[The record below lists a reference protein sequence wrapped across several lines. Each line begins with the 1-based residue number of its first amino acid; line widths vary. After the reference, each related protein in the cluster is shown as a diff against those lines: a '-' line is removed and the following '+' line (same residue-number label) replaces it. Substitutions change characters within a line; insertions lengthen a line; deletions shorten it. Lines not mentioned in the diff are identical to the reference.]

1 MEFLSMDSAPT
12 ERPAHIERPHLRRI
26 IPQPVSAEN
35 QQGVALRDPLM
46 LCDQTIVVPAPTM
59 QALQHFNGEWTLDEI
74 ATNLKVPT
82 ETVEALVTKLD
93 EVGLLWGPTCESLE
107 GDKRDSLHA
116 TGVLPMRQSQ
126 SLGKDETACGA
137 AIDSLLDKSEDP
149 EVEFDIVGMFAP
161 RIDYPLA
168 GPIYGAL
175 YHAVRNGGY
184 DRVLALGNNHYGFSD
199 GVVGTPLGFQSP
211 LGRCE
216 CDTTFLD
223 GLVGHLGDAFIS
235 DELDHIAD
243 HGIEMQVPWIQHA
256 LPDTP
261 IVGVLLP
268 DPMTD
273 PVDDKVAVT
282 AEAFIETAQAVMG
295 ELGGRTLII
304 ATGDL
309 SHAGLQF
316 GEPRPIDDQRRLD
329 IEQAD
334 RSLLSTVIQGDR
346 DAFLSAVKWN
356 ANQSRWSGVGAL
368 GALLG
373 ILKPSQA
380 ELVDYRQHDLG
391 ENGQALVSS
400 AGLVFGA

>member
-1 MEFLSMDSAPT
+1 MDSAPT
-12 ERPAHIERPHLRRI
+12 ERPAHIDRPHLRRI

-46 LCDQTIVVPAPTM
+46 LCDETIVVPAPTM

-74 ATNLKVPT
+74 ATNLKVPA
-82 ETVEALVTKLD
+82 ETVEALVAKLD

-107 GDKRDSLHA
+107 SDKRDSLHA

-175 YHAVRNGGY
+175 YHAVHNGGY

-243 HGIEMQVPWIQHA
+243 HGMMRRRWGRSMCA
-256 LPDTP
+256 GRS
-261 IVGVLLP
+261 VGAESMLRNSIWGQGSGKGNGSTYRTFL
-268 DPMTD
+268 PMTQYTCRSVVESAYIHD
-273 PVDDKVAVT
+273 STPESISVNS
-282 AEAFIETAQAVMG
+282 
-295 ELGGRTLII
+295 ELPLR
-304 ATGDL
+304 
-309 SHAGLQF
+309 
-316 GEPRPIDDQRRLD
+316 
-329 IEQAD
+329 
-334 RSLLSTVIQGDR
+334 
-346 DAFLSAVKWN
+346 
-356 ANQSRWSGVGAL
+356 
-368 GALLG
+368 
-373 ILKPSQA
+373 
-380 ELVDYRQHDLG
+380 
-391 ENGQALVSS
+391 
-400 AGLVFGA
+400 